1 MTLSIATSKIMTP
14 SIMTLSITTSKIMT
28 LAIVTLSITAVIIK
42 TFSITILS
50 FYKDTLGNNTE
61 DGDTPHKSPIAI
73 LKTTLNNCFPK
84 CHFADC
90 RGAIPSLPNEPNL
103 YNWNQK

>member
-1 MTLSIATSKIMTP
+1 MTPTIMAFSIITLNITISKIMTP
-14 SIMTLSITTSKIMT
+14 AIM
-28 LAIVTLSITAVIIK
+28 TLSITAVIIK

-50 FYKDTLGNNTE
+50 IYKDTLNNTQ

-84 CHFADC
+84 CHLVDC
-90 RGAIPSLPNEPNL
+90 RGAFPSLPNEPNL
-103 YNWNQK
+103 